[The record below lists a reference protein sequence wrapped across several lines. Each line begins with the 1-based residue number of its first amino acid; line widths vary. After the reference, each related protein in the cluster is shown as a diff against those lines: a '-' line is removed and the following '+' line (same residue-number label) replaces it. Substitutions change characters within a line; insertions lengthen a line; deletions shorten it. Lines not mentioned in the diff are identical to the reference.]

1 VKKLFASQIAHLS
14 MKQPAYRKFVSELLE
29 VLYKADVGSG
39 DITTALL
46 GNSARKMEA
55 KITAKENGILTGVEE
70 AVWFLTKHGV
80 KVKALVKDG
89 GKVKKGK
96 VFLELSGSAKNIL
109 TVERVVLNLL
119 QRMSGIATAAHHVA
133 KKIGVRKFAATRK
146 TPWGLLDSKAVVVGG
161 GLPHRLN
168 LADLILV
175 KENHIRAD
183 KNCWQKIKTTKSFEI
198 EADSEKLAIK
208 IAEFFGKQKNLILLL
223 DNFSP
228 KQLKKLIPKLR
239 KINPQITLEG
249 SGGITPKHA
258 RKFLAAGVDYIS
270 MGYLTHSAKALDLS
284 LKIESN

>member
-1 VKKLFASQIAHLS
+1 
-14 MKQPAYRKFVSELLE
+14 MKNSAYRKFVSELLE

-46 GNSARKMEA
+46 RNPQRKIEA
-55 KITAKENGILTGVEE
+55 TITAKENGILAGVEE
-70 AVWFLTKHGV
+70 TIWFLTKHKV
-80 KVKALVKDG
+80 KVKALAKDG
-89 GKVKKGK
+89 EKVKKGK
-96 VFLELSGSAKNIL
+96 VVLQLTGSAKKIL
-109 TVERVVLNLL
+109 TTERVVLNLL

-146 TPWGLLDSKAVVVGG
+146 TPWGLLDSRAVVVGG

-168 LADLILV
+168 LADMILV
-175 KENHIRAD
+175 KENHIKAD
-183 KNCWQKIKTTKSFEI
+183 KHCWQKIKTGKPFEI
-198 EADSEKLAIK
+198 EADSAKLAQQIV
-208 IAEFFGKQKNLILLL
+208 EFFGKQKNLILML
-223 DNFSP
+223 DNFTP

-239 KINPQITLEG
+239 KINPQLTLEG

-258 RKFLAAGVDYIS
+258 KKFLAAGVNYVS